1 MGENAE
7 MAEAI
12 SNVMKWVLKFTSFLQ
27 LIQLVQSQD
36 YFVKFEKY
44 TRKFSLKPPILGIQ
58 FNLKK
63 NEIKKGLDY
72 KIQGSSVNP
81 NGLSK
86 SDDFLPIF

>member
-44 TRKFSLKPPILGIQ
+44 TVVFHR
-58 FNLKK
+58 
-63 NEIKKGLDY
+63 
-72 KIQGSSVNP
+72 
-81 NGLSK
+81 
-86 SDDFLPIF
+86 